1 MGNKN
6 KILDNKQSG
15 KFPRVCTS
23 THTSTRTRVR
33 KDFIV
38 RVGVLVPYPEWKN
51 CTSTRIKQREAQPC
65 AVVENAGAAERVQQ
79 PIGAQER
86 ATSCAPMD
94 RWYKIHNRM
103 GVFASR
109 RNIKTVCGGCV
120 ASTFR
125 NLHFRIHS
133 GPSVAHF
140 RAFNAVLEPI
150 ARPQPIYTIVNYKL

>member
-1 MGNKN
+1 MGKN
-6 KILDNKQSG
+6 DILDNKQCG
-15 KFPRVCTS
+15 KLPRVCTS
-23 THTSTRTRVR
+23 THTRTQVR

-38 RVGVLVPYPEWKN
+38 RVGVLIPYPKWKS
-51 CTSTRIKQREAQPC
+51 CTSTRIKQRKAQPC

-103 GVFASR
+103 GVSASR

-120 ASTFR
+120 A
-125 NLHFRIHS
+125 
-133 GPSVAHF
+133 
-140 RAFNAVLEPI
+140 
-150 ARPQPIYTIVNYKL
+150 